1 MTARFGVLG
10 HAEITARGAFLMGK
24 VEEGTVR
31 IGATV
36 ETGPRLTIAAVE
48 FADKRSTHESWVCLR
63 FTESPAKSELEQRF
77 PVGTAVTIADN

>member
-1 MTARFGVLG
+1 MTAKFRIQG
-10 HAEITARGAFLMGK
+10 HVEITARGAFLTGK

-36 ETGPRLTIAAVE
+36 ETSPLLTIAAVE

-63 FTESPAKSELEQRF
+63 FAESPSKSELEQRF
-77 PVGTAVTIADN
+77 PVGTAITVGTT